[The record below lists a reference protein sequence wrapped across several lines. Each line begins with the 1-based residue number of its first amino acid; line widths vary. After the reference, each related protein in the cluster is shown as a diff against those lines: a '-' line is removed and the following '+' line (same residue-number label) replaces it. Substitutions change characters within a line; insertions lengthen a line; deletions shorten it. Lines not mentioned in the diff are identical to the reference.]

1 MSKANR
7 HSSGLLPLSCLSR
20 VIILSFDPSDDST
33 SRWSGSRQNRNG
45 ENKADSDVE
54 RVPEE
59 ETCDDEDVLDWMLVW
74 LVLDVIADVGV
85 LELVL
90 DIGELEVVEEVT
102 DDNEL
107 GLVVELEVRKDPEL
121 PLPLVVLAVA
131 EGVEVDVPVLPDV
144 KREPVEDEEEEPV
157 VPLILVAFRLELGLR
172 LKVVESPVLVLE
184 LSVLE
189 VLVDEVVPKFEAEVV
204 DNCVEVVD
212 VLLKLV
218 KDIEVE
224 MVEDEE
230 VVLESVLVI
239 VDPLLEGLE
248 VLDDDEVKVVEVSV
262 LLVPEVLEL
271 PVSVDVE
278 EVTRVDELDVLDVL
292 DELDELDEG
301 VVY

>member
-1 MSKANR
+1 M
-7 HSSGLLPLSCLSR
+7 L
-20 VIILSFDPSDDST
+20 DDVV
-33 SRWSGSRQNRNG
+33 G
-45 ENKADSDVE
+45 DVE